1 LRWQALITGA
11 FGGVDLDVRDAKHG
25 ALVIDTPLIK
35 ERILLERIGFDD
47 LVFANDR
54 TDPRLP
60 PAGGQGRNAHETVVS
75 G

>member
-1 LRWQALITGA
+1 LRRPALTSSG
-11 FGGVDLDVRDAKHG
+11 FGGADLAVRVAKHG

-35 ERILLERIGFDD
+35 ERILLEYIGFDD
-47 LVFANDR
+47 LFFADDG

-60 PAGGQGRNAHETVVS
+60 PAGGQGRSAHETVVS